1 MAHTHILS
9 TSHSVIDS
17 SVYSMTWL
25 SCLLCEG
32 VGALS
37 LLFILMKC
45 GTMKD
50 ATRCVIL
57 AAMQKVCDVCVCDMF
72 SWLHVSAK
80 YSLWL
85 WKSILSKFELVIL
98 WLLPLPDFT
107 TVDITQHARQ
117 VVQIVELAA
126 SMDERLTPLKL
137 VEAWMGKGP
146 AKRRKMI
153 QTTTLSRLQ
162 VKAVIVRLLL
172 QNYLRWPIVFCL
184 YSFC

>member
-1 MAHTHILS
+1 MSAVWRCRRSLIAIHFDE
-9 TSHSVIDS
+9 VWDD
-17 SVYSMTWL
+17 
-25 SCLLCEG
+25 EG
-32 VGALS
+32 CNQ
-37 LLFILMKC
+37 M
-45 GTMKD
+45 
-50 ATRCVIL
+50 
-57 AAMQKVCDVCVCDMF
+57 CDTCRHAKGVCDMF

-162 VKAVIVRLLL
+162 AEAVIVQLLL
-172 QNYLRWPIVFCL
+172 QNYLRWPIMFCL